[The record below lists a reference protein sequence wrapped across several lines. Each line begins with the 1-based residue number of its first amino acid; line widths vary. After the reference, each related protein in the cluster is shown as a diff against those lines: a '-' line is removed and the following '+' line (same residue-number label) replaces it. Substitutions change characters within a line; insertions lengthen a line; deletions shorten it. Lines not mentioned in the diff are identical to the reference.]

1 MKLGKLLEKLKSEPG
16 IDIHE
21 ERSLKDGSRVLTFS
35 TTLPFPKFEPVW
47 YSMVVRSDDEDI
59 PKEKVEAILRHL
71 WMFQLDILP
80 GEGGDVIGDLAASAE

>member
-1 MKLGKLLEKLKSEPG
+1 MKLSLLLEKLKQEPD

-47 YSMVVRSDDEDI
+47 YSMVVLSDDEDI
-59 PKEKVEAILRHL
+59 PREKIEAMLRHL
-71 WMFQLDILP
+71 WMFQLDILS
-80 GEGGDVIGDLAASAE
+80 EDDDIDLAANAE

>member
-1 MKLGKLLEKLKSEPG
+1 MKLVLLLEKLKTEPD

-21 ERSLKDGSRVLTFS
+21 DRSLKDGGRVLTFS
-35 TTLPFPKFEPVW
+35 STLPFPKFEPVW

-59 PKEKVEAILRHL
+59 PNEKIAAMLRHL

-80 GEGGDVIGDLAASAE
+80 DDDQIDLAASAE

>member
-1 MKLGKLLEKLKSEPG
+1 MKLSLLLDKLKKARE

-35 TTLPFPKFEPVW
+35 TVLPFPKFEPTW
-47 YSMVVRSDDEDI
+47 YSMVIQSDDEEI
-59 PKEKVEAILRHL
+59 PNEKIEAMLRHL

-80 GEGGDVIGDLAASAE
+80 ESDAKKD